1 MQVEL
6 DGLKKELNCLVEKVE
21 ELLAPPQQAGSAP
34 ALRSELELTLKKMDH
49 VHGLSSIYL
58 DK

>member
-6 DGLKKELNCLVEKVE
+6 DGLRKELNCLEEQVE
-21 ELLAPPQQAGSAP
+21 ELLASPQQAGSAP
-34 ALRSELELTLKKMDH
+34 ALRSELDLTLKKMDH